1 MRLSKADLLGSIIM
15 FITLC
20 VFIYSFMKEP
30 RFFNI
35 AFIAIVF
42 VYFIRLFVKQKY
54 NNRNS

>member
-15 FITLC
+15 FIALC
-20 VFIYSFMKEP
+20 VFIYSFIKES

-42 VYFIRLFVKQKY
+42 VYFIKLFVKQKHK
-54 NNRNS
+54 NRNS